1 MLYRME
7 FIYALLNGMVAA
19 IFIWSAS
26 LPSVPYPVWVIEL
39 FNNPIVTMIAL
50 LGVYAIFIVNDRLA
64 VLIALCILF
73 LLADIHILGKP
84 REREYKEKGINSLLL

>member
-7 FIYALLNGMVAA
+7 LVYAVLNGMVAA

-26 LPSVPYPVWVIEL
+26 LPSVPYPVWIIEL

-50 LGVYAIFIVNDRLA
+50 LIIYAIFMLNQTLA

-73 LLADIHILGKP
+73 LLADIHIIGKP
-84 REREYKEKGINSLLL
+84 REREYKEAGINSLLL